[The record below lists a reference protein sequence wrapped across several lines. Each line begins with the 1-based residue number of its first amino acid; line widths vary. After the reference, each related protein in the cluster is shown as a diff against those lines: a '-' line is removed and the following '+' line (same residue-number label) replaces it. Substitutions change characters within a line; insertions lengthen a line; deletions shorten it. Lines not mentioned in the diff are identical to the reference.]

1 MKQFLYDEKRNIW
14 YERVDDVYLPCLLA
28 IPEQP
33 IGIWAQRRE
42 RYLKN
47 HRRVTY
53 TNLLTTGELNRHLR
67 EVDERAQRMQ
77 LQLTSQIAKNAGVTE
92 QMKAHDQMKWIQTM
106 NAIRAQVRE
115 IIYAELIYA

>member
-1 MKQFLYDEKRNIW
+1 MNQFMYDEKRNLW
-14 YERVDDVYLPCLLA
+14 YEKVEDYYLPCLLA

-33 IGIWAQRRE
+33 VGVWAQRRE
-42 RYLKN
+42 RYLKE

-53 TNLLTTGELNRHLR
+53 TNLLTTGRLNRHLKEIDDR
-67 EVDERAQRMQ
+67 AQEMQMELTRQMAEEAGITEELKEVD
-77 LQLTSQIAKNAGVTE
+77 
-92 QMKAHDQMKWIQTM
+92 QMGWVKRM